1 MKKLLASFAICSVLA
16 TGAFALSFEA
26 SAGGAYGF
34 TSLTQ
39 KTTSGDVTTT
49 SKTTDNS
56 FGAKAA
62 VTANI
67 NRDLGLQ
74 FEGSFLWPTKYKT
87 TTSYSNSETVNTSEG
102 DRSNSFVFNGF
113 IGPVYNLSLTRA
125 LKLRLGAGF
134 DFAYNKYTTTSSVT
148 FLSNT
153 TTYTDTTSY
162 WSYGIAAKADAI
174 YKINKNLDLKAGLTC
189 GYLWG
194 NSYKNVITTTAN
206 NNSSKTENSGAFN
219 ANGLYLIPDISISY
233 RF

>member
-1 MKKLLASFAICSVLA
+1 MKKLLASLVICTVLVG
-16 TGAFALSFEA
+16 GAFALSFEA

-39 KTTSGDVTTT
+39 KTTSGDVTAT

-56 FGAKAA
+56 WGAKAA
-62 VTANI
+62 VTANL
-67 NRDLGLQ
+67 NKNLGVQ

-87 TTSYSNSETVNTSEG
+87 TTSYSNREDVNTYEG

-134 DFAYNKYTTTSSVT
+134 DFAYNKYTATSSVT
-148 FLSNT
+148 ALGIT
-153 TTYTDTTSY
+153 TTTTNTTSY
-162 WSYGIAAKADAI
+162 WSYGIGAKADAI

-194 NSYKNVITTTAN
+194 NSSKSVTITTIGS
-206 NNSSKTENSGAFN
+206 NSRTSENSGAFN

>member
-1 MKKLLASFAICSVLA
+1 MKQFLASLVICTVLA
-16 TGAFALSFEA
+16 GGAFALSFEA

-87 TTSYSNSETVNTSEG
+87 TTSYSNSETVKTYEG
-102 DRSNSFVFNGF
+102 ERSNSFVFNGF

-148 FLSNT
+148 VLGIT
-153 TTYTDTTSY
+153 TTTTNTTSY

-194 NSYKNVITTTAN
+194 NSSKSVTTTTIN
-206 NNSSKTENSGAFN
+206 NNTNKTENSGAFN